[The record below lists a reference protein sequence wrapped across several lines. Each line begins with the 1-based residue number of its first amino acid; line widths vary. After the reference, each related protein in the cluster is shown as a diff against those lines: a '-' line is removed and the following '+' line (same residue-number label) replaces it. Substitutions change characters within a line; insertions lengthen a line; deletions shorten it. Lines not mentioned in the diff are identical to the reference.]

1 MITLQEARTTRK
13 YKIASSVSKI
23 IKTLSKRKNGAN
35 RHHIKELINDGVNK
49 LLSTNKSYTT
59 LSKEKI
65 TIYDKEVT
73 VFLQLIK
80 DITNAIYGQFEPLS
94 KTIFIFI
101 SLKDEKSF
109 LNFLSSE
116 QFLYKLKITLTHELT
131 HLFDNFEQKEDHY
144 SNIGTD

>member
-35 RHHIKELINDGVNK
+35 RHPIKELINDGVNK
-49 LLSTNKSYTT
+49 LLSTNKSYAT

-65 TIYDKEVT
+65 TIYDKKVT

-80 DITNAIYGQFEPLS
+80 DITNTIYGQFEPLS
-94 KTIFIFI
+94 KTIFIFV
-101 SLKDEKSF
+101 SLKD
-109 LNFLSSE
+109 
-116 QFLYKLKITLTHELT
+116 
-131 HLFDNFEQKEDHY
+131 
-144 SNIGTD
+144 